1 MPIPTRYI
9 ILLGSN
15 VGDRMEE
22 LRLATEQISEFIGA
36 PDRLSSVYETA
47 AWGKTDQGPFLN
59 RVVSGLT
66 RLDALSVLK
75 EALTAERIRGRI
87 RGEKWS
93 PRIIDIDLLFLGDH
107 RMDSP
112 ELVLPHPM
120 LHLRRFTLVPLC
132 EIFPEFRHPVLG
144 RTIRELLDA
153 VDDPLPVHLH
163 HATA

>member
-1 MPIPTRYI
+1 MQFPARYI

-22 LRLATEQISEFIGA
+22 LRLATEQISECIGV
-36 PDRLSSVYETA
+36 PDALSSVYETA

-59 RVVSGLT
+59 CVVSGLT
-66 RLDALSVLK
+66 ILDAFSVLK
-75 EALTAERIRGRI
+75 EALTAERKRGRI

-93 PRIIDIDLLFLGDH
+93 PRVIDIDLLFLGEQC
-107 RMDSP
+107 MDSP

-144 RTIRELLDA
+144 RTIRELLDT
-153 VDDPLPVHLH
+153 VEDPLPVHLH
-163 HATA
+163 HATL